1 MRWLEHIYHP
11 FVAYLPI
18 VGDILFRPWHFVRKV
33 VERDDKFAKRLRGCS
48 FFLASVYLII
58 QPYLLPKE
66 VSAEPEGLVGHFKDD
81 ILMLALIAIF
91 SAVFPI
97 IERRN
102 RDLNLD
108 TFLNFTI
115 PLLLVAVF
123 VSTAIELIA
132 QTRLESLGLSRVQMY
147 VTCRG
152 LFNYQCLSEIMPGNA
167 NEFYRFALANGLLEG
182 HLKALVVAG
191 YVVGLDPL
199 RSRKNVPIESK
210 AFRIGFVI
218 FIYIGVQLFVLNSNG
233 LFRK

>member
-91 SAVFPI
+91 I
-97 IERRN
+97 
-102 RDLNLD
+102 D
-108 TFLNFTI
+108 
-115 PLLLVAVF
+115 
-123 VSTAIELIA
+123 
-132 QTRLESLGLSRVQMY
+132 SRARSRPVPKLAAY
-147 VTCRG
+147 IVDIDIDDEG
-152 LFNYQCLSEIMPGNA
+152 
-167 NEFYRFALANGLLEG
+167 LAN
-182 HLKALVVAG
+182 
-191 YVVGLDPL
+191 
-199 RSRKNVPIESK
+199 RK
-210 AFRIGFVI
+210 
-218 FIYIGVQLFVLNSNG
+218 
-233 LFRK
+233 